1 MRIAE
6 DYRSA
11 MSPGPDEAAQVREHF
26 HAELRLRNVGAFSTS
41 ALAFGFA
48 YLAWSAFD
56 WLLAPDHWPEFL
68 AVRLAVLGL
77 SAVLAAL
84 VRRPELGRHVWSV
97 FWLWLFA
104 CGAGIALMLP
114 QVEQNLLPYVLG
126 FSLILYGAGLLP
138 FWPPAYAAS
147 NVLAIVASG
156 ALAFLAWPTETSPR
170 DLLSGSFFVLTGA
183 IASVIMAAFKY
194 DLARRDHLSRS
205 ELAATTQR
213 LSGALERL
221 RQADQLQR
229 RFFANIT
236 HELRTP
242 LTLILSPIQALRTDD
257 LGEKHQATL
266 ASVEANAERLLR
278 LIDDLLDLAR
288 VDAGGLRIRVAPVQL
303 PDLFGAV
310 IDRLRPAAERQG
322 VRVILA
328 VEGSPAAIMGD
339 AHRLDMV
346 ATNLLGNAL
355 KHCREAHEVRV
366 TIQEQPGVVRVEV
379 QDQGPGIAQEDVE
392 RIFARFQ
399 QGRHSPEGGVGIGLS
414 LARELVELHG
424 GRLQLRSVEGQGS
437 TFSFELPLGTAHL
450 RPEIIERRGE
460 VMDRRTLDRA
470 GGRRSSDGAPLLG
483 GELELSVGEEPRALA
498 EERPVLLER
507 GRRPRVLVA
516 EDQAQLRAFLAEL
529 LGREFEVIEAPD
541 GDKAWEL
548 AGRVRPDLVLTDM
561 SMPGRSGA
569 SLCRAIKADP
579 RLRTIPVVLLT
590 AWSGTDAIVQAYAD
604 GADDFVAK
612 PFHPQIL
619 MARLRAQLRLRE
631 LGAALA
637 HRERLAAVGTLSAGL
652 LHEIRNPLNA
662 LLQASRTLGE
672 AEVDAE
678 VQQALVGVVLE
689 SGERLHTLTST
700 LDAHARPAEGG
711 AESTADL
718 VAGMEATLHLL
729 SFRLHGIEVERDW
742 EGPVY
747 SLASASGLNQVFL
760 NLLDNAIKAGA
771 RRIRV
776 QIRAATGHC
785 LVRIRDDGRGVEPAL
800 LPRIF
805 EPFVTSATQ
814 GESSG
819 LGLYVCREI
828 VEGVGGRIEVESE
841 PESGSVFTVFLP
853 LAR

>member
-1 MRIAE
+1 
-6 DYRSA
+6 
-11 MSPGPDEAAQVREHF
+11 MSPGPDAAAQLRDHF
-26 HAELRLRNVGAFSTS
+26 HAELRLRNVGPFATS

-56 WLLAPDHWPEFL
+56 WLLAPGHWTEFL
-68 AVRLAVLGL
+68 AVRLGVLGL
-77 SAVLAAL
+77 SAVLAWL
-84 VRRPELGRHVWSV
+84 VRRPAISRHIWSV

-114 QVEQNLLPYVLG
+114 HADQNLLPYVLG
-126 FSLILYGAGLLP
+126 YSLILYGAGLLP
-138 FWPPAYAAS
+138 FWPPLYAAS
-147 NVLAIVASG
+147 NVLAIVAAG
-156 ALAFLAWPTETSPR
+156 ALGFLIWPTEASSR

-213 LSGALERL
+213 LSSALERL

-242 LTLILSPIQALRTDD
+242 LTLILSPIQALRTEE
-257 LGEKHQATL
+257 LGEKQQATL

-288 VDAGGLRIRVAPVQL
+288 LDAGGLRIRVAPVQL
-303 PDLFGAV
+303 VDLFGAV
-310 IDRLRPAAERQG
+310 IGRLRPAAERLG
-322 VRVILA
+322 IRVVLV
-328 VEGSPAAIMGD
+328 VEGQPAAIMGD

-355 KHCREAHEVRV
+355 KHCHEAREVRV
-366 TIQEQPGVVRVEV
+366 TIQQQPAAVRVAV

-392 RIFARFQ
+392 RIFGRFQ
-399 QGRHSPEGGVGIGLS
+399 QGRLASEGGVGIGLS

-424 GRLQLRSVEGQGS
+424 GQLRLHSVPGEGS
-437 TFSFELPLGTAHL
+437 TFSFELPLGATHL
-450 RPEIIERRGE
+450 RPEVIERRGE

-470 GGRRSSDGAPLLG
+470 GGRRSSDGALLLG
-483 GELELSVGEEPRALA
+483 GEPELAGAVDPLPMSEG
-498 EERPVLLER
+498 RPVVLER
-507 GRRPRVLVA
+507 GRRPRILVA
-516 EDQAQLRAFLAEL
+516 EDQPQLLAFLGEL

-541 GDKAWEL
+541 GDRAWDL
-548 AGRVRPDLVLTDM
+548 VSGTRPDLVLTDM
-561 SMPGRSGA
+561 SMPGRTGA

-579 RLRTIPVVLLT
+579 SLRGIPVVLLT

-619 MARLRAQLRLRE
+619 VARLRAQLRLRE

-637 HRERLAAVGTLSAGL
+637 HRERLAAVGMLSAGL
-652 LHEIRNPLNA
+652 LHELRNPLNA

-672 AEVDAE
+672 PGLDGQ
-678 VQQALVGVVLE
+678 VQRTLLGVVLE
-689 SGERLHTLTST
+689 SGERLHSLTST

-711 AESTADL
+711 AESTAEL
-718 VAGMEATLHLL
+718 VSGMEATLHLF

-742 EGPVY
+742 QGPVY
-747 SLASASGLNQVFL
+747 TLASASGLNQVFL
-760 NLLDNAIKAGA
+760 NLLDNAVKAGA

-776 QIRAATGHC
+776 QIRQEPDRC
-785 LVRIRDDGRGVEPAL
+785 LVRIEDDGQGIDPEL
-800 LPRIF
+800 MTRIF

-828 VEGVGGRIEVESE
+828 IEGADGRIEVESE
-841 PESGSVFTVFLP
+841 LGKGATFTLVLP
-853 LAR
+853 LPR